1 MRPPILRHRIVGWVD
16 PAAAFSI
23 LCGDRDRA
31 FWLDSGAYA
40 ETGMSYLGVGTA
52 TMTASVSESRVR
64 IDADPGSN
72 RQAGTRE
79 GTVFEMLR
87 TPCDGGGELAPV
99 PIGWIGWLGYELRH
113 QTMPETPSR
122 ARTSPPGLRD
132 GELPDASLVW
142 VDRLIAF
149 DHAARTVE
157 LVALGRDWAGPL
169 ADWRDEAVA
178 GLGVALDM
186 ALDEAVVGLGAGPSA
201 ALDMAWKAPDVA
213 PVVAPGTGRDAAPG
227 TGLDA
232 APESTPDGVTDPARA
247 SAPTGASA
255 RRAAGVPRDRLGTAP
270 TARWRDTP
278 AAYLAKIDACLEA
291 IREGEAYQLCLT
303 DEVTVDVHPDPVGT
317 WLALREANPSHHGG
331 FLRMGGTC
339 LLSSSPETFLSVGLD
354 RIASSRPIKGTR
366 PRGATEA
373 EDARLRDELHSNEK
387 ERAENLMIVDLMR
400 NDLGRV
406 CDFETVTVPEL
417 FAVETYAHV
426 HQLVSTVRGR
436 LAEGRD
442 SIDAVLA
449 CFPAGSMTGAP
460 KLRATAILDELEG
473 RDRGPYSGAFG
484 WFGVDGSV
492 ELAMTIRSI
501 VLTAQGARIGAG
513 GGITSASDPHEEL
526 LEVQLKAAA
535 LLAVLGVD
543 TGLPGARPAAA
554 GPPDAE
560 PPESQRG
567 SG

>member
-40 ETGMSYLGVGTA
+40 KTGMSYLGVGTA
-52 TMTASVSESRVR
+52 TMTSSVSESRVR
-64 IDADPGSN
+64 IEADPGSN
-72 RQAGTRE
+72 PQAGTWA

-87 TPCDGGGELAPV
+87 TPFDGGGELAPV
-99 PIGWIGWLGYELRH
+99 PLGWIGWLGYGLRH

-122 ARTSPPGLRD
+122 TRTSPPGLRD
-132 GELPDASLVW
+132 EELPDASLVW

-169 ADWRDEAVA
+169 ADWRDETVA
-178 GLGVALDM
+178 GLGAALDV
-186 ALDEAVVGLGAGPSA
+186 ARDETVAGLGA
-201 ALDMAWKAPDVA
+201 APDVA
-213 PVVAPGTGRDAAPG
+213 PEKTVAGLGAA
-227 TGLDA
+227 L
-232 APESTPDGVTDPARA
+232 ESTPGGALDPARA

-255 RRAAGVPRDRLGTAP
+255 RRAAGVPGDRLATAP

-278 AAYLAKIDACLEA
+278 AAYLAKIEACLDA

-317 WLALREANPSHHGG
+317 WLTLREANPSHHGG

-436 LAEGRD
+436 LTEGRD

-460 KLRATAILDELEG
+460 KSRAIAILDELEG
-473 RDRGPYSGAFG
+473 RDRGPYSGGFG

-543 TGLPGARPAAA
+543 AGLPGARRAAV
-554 GPPDAE
+554 GPLEPLDAE
-560 PPESQRG
+560 PHEGQRG
-567 SG
+567 